1 MKLEVGK
8 KVHVIK
14 PVTYCADNGVPVMI
28 KPYKDVL
35 TVVSIGPNY
44 TYVVCK
50 KRKPVSVYN
59 FFLTPIAT
67 KEDCL

>member
-1 MKLEVGK
+1 MLEVGK

-14 PVTYCADNGVPVMI
+14 PVTYCADNGVQVMI

-35 TVVSIGPNY
+35 TVFSVGLNS

-50 KRKPVSVYN
+50 KRKPVRVYN
-59 FFLTPIAT
+59 SFLTPIAT